1 MRGLYMTVCKHP
13 GLNLN
18 YLICG
23 ESWLLLISRWKMMK
37 IGKGKRP
44 LVKPVVLSEVRSQ
57 RRLGGA
63 KESILFIADDFDAPL
78 ADFADSAG

>member
-1 MRGLYMTVCKHP
+1 
-13 GLNLN
+13 
-18 YLICG
+18 
-23 ESWLLLISRWKMMK
+23 MMK